1 MAVNY
6 GSIAEKIM
14 RFIQGNGLQVQMY
27 DASNGKSVG
36 DPTVARYFYVEE
48 PNMMVFLDDSTNEL
62 KFHIGEGVDID
73 RPMVDKMIKN
83 LRNLARENI
92 LDFDIRE
99 FGKQIT
105 PKNYAYKI
113 EQNKEQAMSDFVSE
127 GLSPLEGSTRTSR
140 QTLEN
145 ARLVV
150 KHRKPVNEE
159 QRGARSRNIS
169 AIFIENAE
177 GERFKY
183 PFIHLN
189 GARAMA
195 RHVAHGGV
203 PSDMVGEAIVELSS
217 NLSKLKEFMNI
228 VNKQNLVNES
238 NRAIVSNVKLKM
250 ESIKESIKRIQGN
263 KGYAAFVE
271 SIALNENS
279 EEVEISEETVNDYVS
294 KFTKTTFEESLKDI
308 LPLVHK
314 VNEEEYENR
323 RAGLADRVMKIITM
337 KDKEGNPVNKIT
349 FPKTATAFDMDKIKN
364 QYREPKNDA
373 ESRQQKFD
381 KFAAEIADLS
391 DRVIVDST
399 DDKKR
404 KNKGHDRAA
413 EIAMFLGDVAEKIRT
428 NPKAV
433 AKEDTQIIAYLM
445 KIAKKPVQ
453 EDVAERVSVDQK
465 IDMMIAEAFS
475 SFNKFD

>member
-6 GSIAEKIM
+6 GTISEKIM
-14 RFIQGNGLQVQMY
+14 RFIQGNGLQVKMF
-27 DASNGKSVG
+27 DSSNGKSVA
-36 DPTVARYFYVEE
+36 DPTVARYFYVDE
-48 PNMMVFLDDSTNEL
+48 PNLMIFLDQDTNEL

-92 LDFDIRE
+92 IDFDIRE

-113 EQNKEQAMSDFVSE
+113 EQNKEQAMSDVVAE
-127 GLSPLEGSTRTSR
+127 GLSALEGSTRTSR

-145 ARLVV
+145 ARIVV

-159 QRGARSRNIS
+159 QRGSRSRNIS

-183 PFIHLN
+183 PYKHLN

-195 RHVAHGGV
+195 RHVAHGGI

-217 NLSKLKEFMNI
+217 NLYKLKEFMNI
-228 VNKQNLVNES
+228 VRKQDLINET
-238 NRAIVSNVKLKM
+238 NRTIVSNVKTKM

-271 SIALNENS
+271 SMALNENS

-294 KFTKTTFEESLKDI
+294 KFTKTTFEETLKDI
-308 LPLVHK
+308 LPLVHR

-323 RAGLADRVMKIITM
+323 RAGLLDRVKKIITM
-337 KDKEGNPVNKIT
+337 KDSEGNLVNTIT

-364 QYREPKNDA
+364 QYRDPKNDA
-373 ESRQQKFD
+373 EARQQKFD
-381 KFAAEIADLS
+381 KFAAEISDLS
-391 DRVIVDST
+391 DRVIVDSS

-404 KNKGHDRAA
+404 KSKGHDRAA
-413 EIAMFLGDVAEKIRT
+413 EIAMFLTDVAEKIGT
-428 NPKAV
+428 NPASVK
-433 AKEDTQIIAYLM
+433 KDETQVVAYLM
-445 KIAKKPVQ
+445 KISKKPVQ
-453 EDVAERVSVDQK
+453 EVTEKVSADQR
-465 IDMMIAEAFS
+465 IDMMISEAFS
-475 SFNKFD
+475 LFDKFD